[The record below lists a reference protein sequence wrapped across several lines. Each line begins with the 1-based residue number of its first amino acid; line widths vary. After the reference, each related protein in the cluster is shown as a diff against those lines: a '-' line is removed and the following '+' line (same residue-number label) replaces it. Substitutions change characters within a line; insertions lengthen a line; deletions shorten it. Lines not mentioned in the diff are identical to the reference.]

1 LNRNAAVTGH
11 GRARAQQHH
20 QLRRGILGIPRHH
33 PPIAPAYGFLVT
45 RLGSDLRCWWQ
56 STAATLSLA
65 RFPFLC
71 VASTWFK
78 REGVTRGRRWSQRHL
93 GFIHHS
99 INNLSR
105 NLRPRASRRQQHGR
119 TTQTHGLTGRVHCIA
134 STTSTRERMTSRPRV
149 SA

>member
-1 LNRNAAVTGH
+1 VRNSRDP
-11 GRARAQQHH
+11 RAPPSDCAHVR
-20 QLRRGILGIPRHH
+20 LPREL
-33 PPIAPAYGFLVT
+33 PKPRVT

-56 STAATLSLA
+56 STTAALSLA

-78 REGVTRGRRWSQRHL
+78 REGVTRGRRRSRRHL

-99 INNLSR
+99 LNGLSR
-105 NLRPRASRRQQHGR
+105 NLRPHASWRQRHGR
-119 TTQTHGLTGRVHCIA
+119 TTRMHGLTGQAHRIV
-134 STTSTRERMTSRPRV
+134 STTSASERMTSRPRV